1 LHAEPSKLGWLLK
14 YISFKPKHVAGI
26 LIVISNIIEYVGK
39 GSLSKQTTKHVF
51 DEIENF
57 NVYSRLFKD

>member
-1 LHAEPSKLGWLLK
+1 LHAEPSKLGWRLK

-51 DEIENF
+51 
-57 NVYSRLFKD
+57 